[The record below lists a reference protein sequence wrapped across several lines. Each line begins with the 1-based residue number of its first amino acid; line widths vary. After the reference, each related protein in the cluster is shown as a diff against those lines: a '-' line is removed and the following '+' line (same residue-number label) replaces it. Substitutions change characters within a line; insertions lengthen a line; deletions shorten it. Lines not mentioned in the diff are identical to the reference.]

1 MKLTQSTSQEK
12 HPHRGRIFPEHTS
25 TQEQKAERINRRQ
38 ELGERCRPIFEQIR
52 PQLIANHYNWFI
64 AIDPETG
71 NYLLHPSFTGLMEQI
86 NINYPPDGK
95 VKLAAFRLNEN
106 GACGLI

>member
-12 HPHRGRIFPEHTS
+12 YPHRGRIFPERSS
-25 TQEQKAERINRRQ
+25 TQEQKAQRINRRQ

-71 NYLLHPSFTGLMEQI
+71 NYLLHPSFTGLMKQI
-86 NINYPPDGK
+86 NTHYPPDGK